1 MYFRK
6 RGHKYAAILF
16 VMMVISSLTESYV
29 YARRYFLMEF
39 PELNYRF
46 SYEFEKEKRSGPNLE
61 RKDETMT
68 FFEGLDIKTGGWVY
82 HPALLEYKLR
92 LLPEWEQMSEKIQ
105 PDLKVKTRNFL
116 QGYFFD
122 ATILKSKPYTL
133 RLFANR
139 RRLTLSSNFAKRS
152 KNDVDT
158 YGSVLIFKY
167 PVLPTTV
174 NYTRTESR
182 QTGFFDFDEDIDE
195 LRLRMR
201 FREILGDSRLR
212 ASYKDTSTTIRGQT
226 SGNLEQKVD
235 LLNSHD
241 FEKKRTLRTNLEYR
255 ETRGDFFDLTR
266 YLFSEKLSWQHR
278 KNLRTNYNLSYE
290 KSDFET
296 SLSEA
301 KSLGFNLTHVLYE
314 NLTSSVNAT
323 GAKNQFSGNKELE
336 YGGRLHF
343 NYVRKIPWGSLN
355 INMGHDYMINE
366 QDKIEDLIEVNAE
379 PVTLTI
385 GDVTLLKNKHVDI
398 DSIEVWNE
406 SHNFKFR
413 EDIDYRVTELGSQA
427 RITCVSGELIDNN
440 FNCSTGAPVVV
451 DYMFLSDPPFDFTT
465 FSRTYGIRLNIRSVW
480 NIYYNLYLSNERFLS
495 GIPPEELTDDKIHS
509 AGTELTWRWSKTGLV
524 FSDSDT
530 INIPKKTWDIREMV
544 TFRPSKDVFFS
555 FSGGYRET
563 EFKDTGDVETF
574 NSITANMQMLTS
586 RKSRL
591 IFKGF
596 RNKVSG
602 MAEENINSGFSA
614 IFEMAYRI
622 LRGSME
628 YTFSN
633 EKDEIAREIIRNHSL
648 LLEVKTMRF

>member
-6 RGHKYAAILF
+6 RVHKYAAILF
-16 VMMVISSLTESYV
+16 VMMVVSSLTESYV

-195 LRLRMR
+195 LRLQMR

-241 FEKKRTLRTNLEYR
+241 FEKKKTLRTNLEYR

-301 KSLGFNLTHVLYE
+301 KSLGFNLTHILYE

-530 INIPKKTWDIREMV
+530 INIPKKTWDIRETV

>member
-1 MYFRK
+1 
-6 RGHKYAAILF
+6 
-16 VMMVISSLTESYV
+16 
-29 YARRYFLMEF
+29 
-39 PELNYRF
+39 
-46 SYEFEKEKRSGPNLE
+46 
-61 RKDETMT
+61 MT
-68 FFEGLDIKTGGWVY
+68 FFEGLDIKTSGWVY

-195 LRLRMR
+195 LRLQMR

-241 FEKKRTLRTNLEYR
+241 FEKKKTLRTNLEYR

-301 KSLGFNLTHVLYE
+301 KSLGFNLTHILYE